1 MQDVSELPDDHLFKP
16 AKKIESNFMRKLLL
30 LVAFSYTA
38 AFAQPKTYSTANAH
52 SHNDYQQ
59 SAPLFSAYNL
69 QFGSVEAD
77 VILANDELLVAHTE
91 RDVPQHRTLEELYLK
106 PIQGYIQA
114 NKGYPYA
121 DTSRKLILMLDIKS
135 EAIPTLNK
143 IVDILQKYP
152 ELIHTP
158 KFKVLISG
166 NKPDPSSYISFP
178 SFVVFDGL
186 LSTRYSKDAL
196 SRIIMLSDNFVTYS
210 TWKGT
215 GPIPENVFEKLQKLI
230 TKAHGL
236 GKEVRLW
243 NVPDFDDA
251 WSKVIEL
258 GVDYIDSDSIKA
270 LAQFLKKQ
278 SGKAS

>member
-1 MQDVSELPDDHLFKP
+1 
-16 AKKIESNFMRKLLL
+16 MRKLLL

-59 SAPLFSAYNL
+59 GAPLFNAYNL

-106 PIQGYIQA
+106 PIQAYIQA

-135 EAIPTLNK
+135 DAIPTLNK

-166 NKPDPSSYISFP
+166 NKPDPSTYISFP

-186 LSTRYSKDAL
+186 LSSRYSKDAL

-215 GPIPENVFEKLQKLI
+215 GPIPEGVFERLQKLI
-230 TKAHGL
+230 NKAHGL

-251 WSKVIEL
+251 WQKVIAL

-278 SGKAS
+278 SGKS

>member
-1 MQDVSELPDDHLFKP
+1 
-16 AKKIESNFMRKLLL
+16 MRKLLFFI
-30 LVAFSYTA
+30 AFFSCTV
-38 AFAQPKTYSTANAH
+38 AFAQPKNYSTANAH

-59 SAPLFSAYNL
+59 GAPLYNAYNL
-69 QFGSVEAD
+69 QFGSIEVD
-77 VILANDELLVAHTE
+77 IMLVNDELLVAHTE
-91 RDVPQHRTLEELYLK
+91 KDVPQHRLLEELYLK

-121 DTSRKLILMLDIKS
+121 DTSRKLILMLDVKS
-135 EAIPTLNK
+135 DAIPTLNK
-143 IVDILQKYP
+143 VIDILQKYP
-152 ELIHTP
+152 ELTRTP

-166 NKPDPSSYISFP
+166 NKPDPATYISYP

-186 LSTRYSKDAL
+186 LSTRYTKDAL
-196 SRIIMLSDNFVTYS
+196 SRIVMLSDNFVTYT

-230 TKAHGL
+230 VKAHGL

-243 NVPDFDDA
+243 NVPDFDEA
-251 WSKVIEL
+251 WKKVIEL

-278 SGKAS
+278 SKS